1 MTIPPIRAHS
11 DPAADAAA
19 LLSRLGLALLGIV
32 APCAAIG
39 ARRAVFILMPI
50 GCALILLAA
59 LLGANGEG
67 FRQMRA
73 SLLTPIGLAIVFLS
87 LWSAISLLWT
97 PFRVDAGARFIKVA
111 GTLILAGAA
120 SAFLPERTRAN
131 SLYIWPIGAG
141 LAALGAIALEI
152 LHPPFLAQLQEGE
165 DSTLE
170 RGLIAC
176 VVLVW
181 PALAALALRH
191 RWNSAAILAVVVA
204 GAAVAVQS
212 PPAIIAMLLGV
223 LAFAAC
229 GAKPRGVAPWLA
241 GLAAVLLLA
250 APAIPL
256 ALRMLPLTAAMD
268 PTGAMAGFSAS
279 MATWAEIVR
288 GDGWRLLTGHGLDS
302 ATRGISGHY
311 LAENTP
317 LGILFEIWYELGAL
331 GALASAWLVAQAFL
345 VCGRLHAGLAPF
357 ALAGLVSLLTIAMLG
372 QSTAQLWWVTV
383 LGIVLVAFAHVA
395 RGQHLDRRPKVQ
407 AMRAF
412 NASQT

>member
-1 MTIPPIRAHS
+1 MRRPCSVAS
-11 DPAADAAA
+11 GWLCSA
-19 LLSRLGLALLGIV
+19 LWH
-32 APCAAIG
+32 P